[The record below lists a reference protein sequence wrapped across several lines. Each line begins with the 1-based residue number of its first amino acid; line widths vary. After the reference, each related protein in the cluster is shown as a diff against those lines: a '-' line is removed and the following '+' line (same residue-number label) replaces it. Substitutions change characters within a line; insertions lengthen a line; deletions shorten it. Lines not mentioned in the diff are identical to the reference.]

1 MYKRRVRQMEPLLR
15 VEDLTV
21 AFMEDKKQTVVVD
34 GASFTVNPG
43 EILCI
48 VGESGCGKS
57 VTALSILGLL
67 SPNARILKG
76 KALFEGQDL
85 LKMSEKELDYIRG
98 KEIAMIFQDVMNS
111 LNPVFTVG
119 NQLTEAIRIHLGYDK
134 KRSEEYAAEI
144 LEKVGLPDAQAV
156 MRKYPHML
164 SGGMQQRVMIAM
176 ALACQPKLI
185 IADEPTTALDVT
197 IQLQIMKLL
206 AKLQKEFQMSIILIT
221 HDLGVV
227 AELADRVIVMYAGH
241 FMEEAPVYGLFDKPL
256 HPYTRALLKSVPS
269 IYDDADKK
277 LESIPGTVPERYQD
291 IKGCR
296 FYDRCPYHVP
306 LCKEPQ
312 PYFTIEPGHY
322 VRCHRAGKGELTY
335 E

>member
-1 MYKRRVRQMEPLLR
+1 MEPLLQ

-21 AFMEDKKQTVVVD
+21 AFVEDKVETVVVD
-34 GASFTVNPG
+34 NASFTVNSG

-67 SPNARILKG
+67 SPNARILSG
-76 KALFEGQDL
+76 RVLFEGTDL
-85 LKMSEKELDYIRG
+85 LEMTEKELDGIRG
-98 KEIAMIFQDVMNS
+98 NEITMIFQDVMNS

-119 NQLTEAIRIHLGYDK
+119 NQLTETIRIHMGYD
-134 KRSEEYAAEI
+134 RNRAREYAVE
-144 LEKVGLPDAQAV
+144 LLKKVGLPDAESV
-156 MRKYPHML
+156 MKKYPHML

-176 ALACQPKLI
+176 ALACKPKLI

-206 AKLQKEFQMSIILIT
+206 ADLQKEFQMSMILIT

-241 FMEEAPVYGLFDKPL
+241 FMEEASVYRLFDKPM
-256 HPYTRALLKSVPS
+256 HPYTRALLKSVPK
-269 IYDDADKK
+269 IYGDLGEK
-277 LESIPGTVPERYQD
+277 LESIPGTVPDRYQD
-291 IKGCR
+291 IQGCR
-296 FYDRCPYHVP
+296 FFDRCPYRVP
-306 LCKEPQ
+306 FCKEPQ
-312 PYFTIEPGHY
+312 VYSSVGPGHY
-322 VRCHRAGKGELTY
+322 VRCHRAGKGELDY